1 VIRRVVR
8 VYEQVETGPNY
19 RTVAGSMATYRSIA
33 ARMQNAK
40 ASTQNKLDVQIERLN
55 ELIGER
61 LGELTH
67 LERSALTCW
76 QDGSLPGTYELD
88 HQATTERPYIS
99 IRKVQRWDE
108 VQDADQTKSSTTD
121 TPSEAETQETKRQL
135 DAFLKLP

>member
-1 VIRRVVR
+1 MD
-8 VYEQVETGPNY
+8 T
-19 RTVAGSMATYRSIA
+19 
-33 ARMQNAK
+33 AK
-40 ASTQNKLDVQIERLN
+40 KSTQNKLDVQIERLN

-67 LERSALTCW
+67 MERSALTCW

-88 HQATTERPYIS
+88 HQAITERPYIS